1 MGCLRLCS
9 LCSAA
14 DLFFLPLLAYC
25 AQTKSKRVAVI
36 REITREVCGLAPYEK
51 RCMDMIKLLGG
62 SADKKVYKLLKK
74 RLGTHRRGM
83 IKRELVKRLAQRMRA
98 QGKM

>member
-1 MGCLRLCS
+1 MLLS
-9 LCSAA
+9 LVAC
-14 DLFFLPLLAYC
+14 C